1 MVSMVSTTSMTNWRS
16 IAIGIVTLW
25 VGAGMAGLHSS
36 SPGRSAAGAP
46 AFEQAQS
53 RVFELRTYTA
63 NPGKFEAMKNRFRDH
78 ILPLFKKHN
87 LTVVGFWSPADAPAS
102 ENTLIYILAH
112 ESREA
117 AKKNWAAFSADP
129 VRKQV
134 WADTEKDG
142 PINMKVESVF
152 MNPTDF
158 SPIK

>member
-1 MVSMVSTTSMTNWRS
+1 MRKWRS
-16 IAIGIVTLW
+16 IAIGIVTVW

-36 SPGRSAAGAP
+36 TSAAGAP
-46 AFEQAQS
+46 AVEQAQS

-102 ENTLIYILAH
+102 ENTLIYVLAH

-142 PINMKVESVF
+142 PINMKVESVY

>member
-1 MVSMVSTTSMTNWRS
+1 MTKWRS
-16 IAIGIVTLW
+16 IAIGIVTVW

-36 SPGRSAAGAP
+36 TGAPGAP
-46 AFEQAQS
+46 AVEQAQS

-63 NPGKFEAMKNRFRDH
+63 NPGKFEAMKTRFRDH
-78 ILPLFKKHN
+78 IIPLFKKHN
-87 LTVVGFWSPADAPAS
+87 LTVVGFWTPADAPLS

-142 PINMKVESVF
+142 PINMKVESVY
-152 MNPTDF
+152 MNSLDF

>member
-1 MVSMVSTTSMTNWRS
+1 MTNWRS
-16 IAIGIVTLW
+16 IAVGIVTVW
-25 VGAGMAGLHSS
+25 VGAGLAGLQ
-36 SPGRSAAGAP
+36 SATTAAP
-46 AFEQAQS
+46 AAVQAS
-53 RVFELRTYTA
+53 TRVFELRTYTA
-63 NPGKFEAMKNRFRDH
+63 NAGKFDAMKARFREH

-87 LTVVGFWSPADAPAS
+87 LTVVGFWTPADPPLS

-112 ESREA
+112 DSREA
-117 AKKNWAAFSADP
+117 AKKNWAEFSADP

-142 PINMKVESVF
+142 PINMKVESVY

>member
-1 MVSMVSTTSMTNWRS
+1 MTNWRP
-16 IAIGIVTLW
+16 IAVGIVTVW
-25 VGAGMAGLHSS
+25 VGAGLAGLQ
-36 SPGRSAAGAP
+36 SATTAAP
-46 AFEQAQS
+46 AAVQAS
-53 RVFELRTYTA
+53 TRVFELRTYTA
-63 NPGKFEAMKNRFRDH
+63 NAGKFDAMKVRFRDH

-87 LTVVGFWSPADAPAS
+87 LTVVGFWTPADPPLS

-112 ESREA
+112 DSREA

-142 PINMKVESVF
+142 PINMKVESVYI
-152 MNPTDF
+152 NPTDF

>member
-1 MVSMVSTTSMTNWRS
+1 MTNWRA
-16 IAIGIVTLW
+16 IAVGIVTVW
-25 VGAGMAGLHSS
+25 VGAGLAGLQ
-36 SPGRSAAGAP
+36 SATTAAP
-46 AFEQAQS
+46 AAVQAS
-53 RVFELRTYTA
+53 TRVYELRTYTA
-63 NPGKFEAMKNRFRDH
+63 NAGKFDAMKARFREH

-87 LTVVGFWSPADAPAS
+87 LTVVGFWTPADPPLS

-112 ESREA
+112 DSREA

-142 PINMKVESVF
+142 PINMTVESVYI
-152 MNPTDF
+152 NPTDF

>member
-1 MVSMVSTTSMTNWRS
+1 MTKWRS
-16 IAIGIVTLW
+16 IAIGVVTVW
-25 VGAGMAGLHSS
+25 VGAGMAGLDTST
-36 SPGRSAAGAP
+36 SAAGIP
-46 AFEQAQS
+46 AVEQAQS

-87 LTVVGFWSPADAPAS
+87 LTVVGFWTAADAPLS
-102 ENTLIYILAH
+102 ENTLVYVLAH

-142 PINMKVESVF
+142 PINMKVESVYL
-152 MNPTDF
+152 NPTDF

>member
-1 MVSMVSTTSMTNWRS
+1 MVSLTSMTRWRS
-16 IAIGIVTLW
+16 IAIGIVTVW

-36 SPGRSAAGAP
+36 SAGRSAAGAP
-46 AFEQAQS
+46 AVEQAQT

-134 WADTEKDG
+134 WADTEKEG

>member
-1 MVSMVSTTSMTNWRS
+1 MTKWRS
-16 IAIGIVTLW
+16 IAIGVVTVW
-25 VGAGMAGLHSS
+25 VGAGMAGLYTST
-36 SPGRSAAGAP
+36 SAAGIP
-46 AFEQAQS
+46 AVEQAPS

-112 ESREA
+112 DSREA

-142 PINMKVESVF
+142 PINMKVESVY

>member
-1 MVSMVSTTSMTNWRS
+1 
-16 IAIGIVTLW
+16 
-25 VGAGMAGLHSS
+25 MAGLHSS
-36 SPGRSAAGAP
+36 SPGPGAAGAP
-46 AFEQAQS
+46 AVEQAQS
-53 RVFELRTYTA
+53 RVYELRTYTA

-102 ENTLIYILAH
+102 ENTLIYVLAH

-117 AKKNWAAFSADP
+117 AKKNWAAFMADP

-142 PINMKVESVF
+142 PINMKVESVY

>member
-1 MVSMVSTTSMTNWRS
+1 MTKWRS
-16 IAIGIVTLW
+16 LAIGIVTVW

-36 SPGRSAAGAP
+36 TNAPEAP
-46 AFEQAQS
+46 AVEQAQS

-142 PINMKVESVF
+142 PINMKVESVY